1 MKREILLLVFITFIK
16 KWPPQ
21 RNINCPKKQQQQD
34 YLMIWVLKFAFSRI
48 YEERLNVLK
57 EKCPKLDSN
66 TTPTPPPP
74 APSSIQKVQASS
86 AEEILKFWSRNGMLF
101 SCNGGSRL
109 HANHATLMRS
119 VFPELSYNFQWT
131 VFRSAS
137 LVLESLEFSLSPW
150 LFHSPYS
157 RPSLCH
163 PYCMIR

>member
-21 RNINCPKKQQQQD
+21 RNINCPKKTTTILFDDLSVKICIFEDLRRKAKCSKRAMPQT
-34 YLMIWVLKFAFSRI
+34 
-48 YEERLNVLK
+48 RLQHH
-57 EKCPKLDSN
+57 PH
-66 TTPTPPPP
+66 P
-74 APSSIQKVQASS
+74 PSSIHKVQACS

-150 LFHSPYS
+150 LFHPPYS

>member
-1 MKREILLLVFITFIK
+1 MTTTAQYKLSQKTTTILFDDLSVKICIFEDLRRKAKCSKRAM
-16 KWPPQ
+16 PQ
-21 RNINCPKKQQQQD
+21 T
-34 YLMIWVLKFAFSRI
+34 
-48 YEERLNVLK
+48 RLQHH
-57 EKCPKLDSN
+57 PH
-66 TTPTPPPP
+66 P
-74 APSSIQKVQASS
+74 PSSIHKVQASS

-150 LFHSPYS
+150 LFHPPYS